1 MKELL
6 KEWKQFINE
15 GERGDR
21 IRSIADKVARA
32 SDAELTKMA
41 GDQLVSCK
49 DRSNYLDNPNSGYQK
64 MVNDYVRAMMSGD
77 SALASGKLRMIG
89 EFVKELYCNPQPEVD
104 AKGIADEFLGLLM
117 GTVAGIKSAERGS
130 CVAPTIQGIVPDKVS
145 AAVKIVIEESID
157 MIMAV
162 GKGAYKCP
170 IKKK

>member
-6 KEWKQFINE
+6 KEWRQFINE

-64 MVNDYVRAMMSGD
+64 MVNEYVRAMMSGD
-77 SALASGKLRMIG
+77 SDMINKIG
-89 EFVKELYCNPQPEVD
+89 TIEEFVKELYCNPQPGVD

-157 MIMAV
+157 IIMAV